1 MLKDFAIFGKSFTK
15 NEHPQRHAQKGHTKT
30 GCQCV
35 ICQNYFKIIVFFTK
49 RRSLEI
55 LSCQR
60 KERVPNIEIE
70 MLQSGIIPAN
80 VI

>member
-35 ICQNYFKIIVFFTK
+35 ICQNYFKILFFSQNAGHWKSCLAKGK
-49 RRSLEI
+49 RECLI
-55 LSCQR
+55 LKLKYYSQ
-60 KERVPNIEIE
+60 E
-70 MLQSGIIPAN
+70 
-80 VI
+80 

>member
-15 NEHPQRHAQKGHTKT
+15 NEHPQRHVQKGHTKT

-35 ICQNYFKIIVFFTK
+35 ICQNYFTIIVFFTK
-49 RRSLEI
+49 RRSLQI
-55 LSCQR
+55 FSCQR

-70 MLQSGIIPAN
+70 ILQSGIIPAN

>member
-35 ICQNYFKIIVFFTK
+35 ICQNYFKIIVFFHKTQVIGN
-49 RRSLEI
+49 LV
-55 LSCQR
+55 LS
-60 KERVPNIEIE
+60 KERE
-70 MLQSGIIPAN
+70 SA
-80 VI
+80 